1 MDGAVPDGGDE
12 DGGCGFEV
20 GPCFV
25 GELATGGVLAEA
37 SSAIRPEVSMSR
49 ESSFG
54 RCGFAETEAP
64 ARSRLG
70 SVAVP
75 AVSGIAAPA
84 EPEATGV
91 PFAVTVTVATIGFTV
106 MEIIEDREIRAALGT

>member
-1 MDGAVPDGGDE
+1 MWF
-12 DGGCGFEV
+12 CGN
-20 GPCFV
+20 G
-25 GELATGGVLAEA
+25 
-37 SSAIRPEVSMSR
+37 S
-49 ESSFG
+49 
-54 RCGFAETEAP
+54 P

>member
-1 MDGAVPDGGDE
+1 
-12 DGGCGFEV
+12 
-20 GPCFV
+20 
-25 GELATGGVLAEA
+25 
-37 SSAIRPEVSMSR
+37 MSR

-54 RCGFAETEAP
+54 RCGFVEAEAP

-106 MEIIEDREIRAALGT
+106 MEIIEDREMRSGVEAELRRS